1 MSEEGHKKILV
12 IGIGNTGRQD
22 DGLGW
27 LTIDHILEDYKWIDM
42 EYRYQLQIEDAELVS
57 HYSKVFFVDATKEQ
71 VDNGFYL
78 KKCKA
83 SISHGVSSH
92 ALHPET
98 IIGLTNDL
106 YDKYPEAFVLG
117 IQGYQWELEIG
128 ISEKA
133 KINLK
138 KAIDALSK
146 ILCFDMDSDTGST
159 KENQNT

>member
-27 LTIDHILEDYKWIDM
+27 LVIDHILEDYNDIRK

-57 HYSKVFFVDATKEQ
+57 HYSKVIFVDATKEQ

-78 KKCKA
+78 KPCKG
-83 SISHGVSSH
+83 SIGHGLSSH

-98 IIGLTNDL
+98 ILGLTNEL
-106 YDKYPEAFVLG
+106 YDKYPEAFILG
-117 IQGYQWELEIG
+117 IQGYYWGLQVG
-128 ISEKA
+128 ISEQARVNFK
-133 KINLK
+133 KTIN
-138 KAIDALSK
+138 ALPK
-146 ILCFDMDSDTGST
+146 ILSFDTENDTVFR
-159 KENQNT
+159 K

>member
-1 MSEEGHKKILV
+1 MSEEGNKKILI

-27 LTIDHILEDYKWIDM
+27 LVIDHILEDYKEIDK
-42 EYRYQLQIEDAELVS
+42 EYRYQLQIEDAELAS

-98 IIGLTNDL
+98 IIGLTNDI
-106 YDKYPEAFVLG
+106 YDKFPEAFILG
-117 IQGYQWELEIG
+117 IQGYHWELEIG

-133 KINLK
+133 RANLK
-138 KAIDALSK
+138 KALNALPKMLSSDIDS
-146 ILCFDMDSDTGST
+146 
-159 KENQNT
+159 NTVFKAEKS

>member
-27 LTIDHILEDYKWIDM
+27 LIIDHILEDFKEVDK
-42 EYRYQLQIEDAELVS
+42 EYRYQLQIEDAELAS
-57 HYSKVFFVDATKEQ
+57 HYSKVYFVDATKEK

-78 KKCKA
+78 KHCEA
-83 SISHGVSSH
+83 SIKHGLSSH

-106 YDKYPEAFVLG
+106 YDKFPEAYILG
-117 IQGYQWELEIG
+117 IQGYHWDLKIG

-133 KINLK
+133 KVNLK
-138 KAIDALSK
+138 KAIKALSK
-146 ILCFDMDSDTGST
+146 ILSFDIDNDTMST
-159 KENQNT
+159 KGTHNT

>member
-1 MSEEGHKKILV
+1 MSEEGNKKILV

-27 LTIDHILEDYKWIDM
+27 LVIDHILKDYKGVDK
-42 EYRYQLQIEDAELVS
+42 EYRYQLQIEDAELAS

-71 VDNGFYL
+71 IDKGYYL

-83 SISHGVSSH
+83 SIRHGVSSH

-98 IIGLTNDL
+98 IMGLTNDL
-106 YDKYPEAFVLG
+106 YDNYPEAFILG

-133 KINLK
+133 KNNLK
-138 KAIDALSK
+138 KAIEALSK
-146 ILCFDMDSDTGST
+146 MLSIDMGNDAVFT
-159 KENQNT
+159 KDNHSA

>member
-1 MSEEGHKKILV
+1 MSEEGNKKILI

-27 LTIDHILEDYKWIDM
+27 LVIDHILEDYKEIDK
-42 EYRYQLQIEDAELVS
+42 EYRYQLQIEDAELAS

-83 SISHGVSSH
+83 SISHGVSSP

-98 IIGLTNDL
+98 IIGLTNDI
-106 YDKYPEAFVLG
+106 YDKFPEAFILG
-117 IQGYQWELEIG
+117 IQGYHWELEIG

-133 KINLK
+133 RGNLK
-138 KAIDALSK
+138 KALNALPKMLSSDIDS
-146 ILCFDMDSDTGST
+146 
-159 KENQNT
+159 NTVFKAEKS